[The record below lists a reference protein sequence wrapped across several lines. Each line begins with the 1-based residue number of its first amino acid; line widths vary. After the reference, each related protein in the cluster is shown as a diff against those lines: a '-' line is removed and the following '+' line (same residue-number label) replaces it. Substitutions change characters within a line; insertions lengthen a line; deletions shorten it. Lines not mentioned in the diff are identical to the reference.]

1 MVSGPPPY
9 QPGYVLNAMWSG
21 ILFSFLRPAW
31 LLAATVM
38 REGSVSFT
46 NLFSSVNSASM
57 STPLEEASGWW
68 PISLKMPH
76 MQMEGWFQC
85 W

>member
-1 MVSGPPPY
+1 M
-9 QPGYVLNAMWSG
+9 
-21 ILFSFLRPAW
+21 RPLLTRVIDAAGA
-31 LLAATVM
+31 LAGAFVFAIFFVMLAATVM